1 MSFRDVLTS
10 SSVGLG
16 NVDNTSDANKPVSIA
31 TTTALALK
39 LNTTAVP
46 YTSYQAL
53 VTQVTIGAPSAV
65 IFNNTLGATITWART
80 STGLYTATAG
90 SAVFTANKTVVVMS
104 QPLAT
109 LVSYFYVNTSTTIIT
124 FTTGVLALG
133 VAAPTDGLWTNVL
146 IEIRVYS

>member
-1 MSFRDVLTS
+1 MSYRETVTKTDI
-10 SSVGLG
+10 GLP
-16 NVDNTSDANKPVSIA
+16 NVDNTSDINKPVSTA
-31 TTTALALK
+31 TTTALGLK
-39 LNTTAVP
+39 QNSNN

-53 VTQVTIGAPSAV
+53 VTQVTTGAPSAV
-65 IFNNTLGATITWART
+65 VFTNTLGATITWART

-109 LVSYFYVNTSTTIIT
+109 LVSYFYVNTSTTVIT
-124 FTTGVLALG
+124 FTSGLLAAGVS
-133 VAAPTDGLWTNVL
+133 VVTDSLFTNSL